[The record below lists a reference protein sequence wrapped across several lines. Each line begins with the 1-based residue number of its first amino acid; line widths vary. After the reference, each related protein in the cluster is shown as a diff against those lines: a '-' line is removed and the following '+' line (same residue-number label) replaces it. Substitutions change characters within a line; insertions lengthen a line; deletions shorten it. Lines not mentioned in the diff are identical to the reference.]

1 MGEKGDEERWGQS
14 GFGAGK
20 AGTLFCSAS
29 RKNVVNEGYQEFEQ
43 KKEWCHQKKA
53 ANDQCDG
60 F

>member
-1 MGEKGDEERWGQS
+1 MGEKGDEEKWGQS

-20 AGTLFCSAS
+20 AGALFCSAS

-53 ANDQCDG
+53 ANDQM
-60 F
+60 